1 MKMKKI
7 LYTILIVAMIL
18 SSAIT
23 AYGVDFTDTAGTKYE
38 DAVDM
43 LVEMNILNGYSDNTY
58 RPGNTVSRAEMAA
71 IVIRT
76 LGRSS
81 YENMQTPSFSDT
93 KGHWAED
100 YIAIAYSENIIK
112 GMTPSL
118 FAPYGSV
125 TYAQASAMLLRA
137 LGYTDQVAGGVWPSN
152 YLNKAAELG
161 MFAQIAIE
169 GKANQPAT
177 RGDIA
182 LMAAAVA
189 KDIRLYWEVSEEEPA
204 DNGKL
209 ADFTGKAIGI
219 PLSVSARLNDQGD
232 AVDEVEFL
240 MGEDIF
246 YLNTEDLG
254 DVTVQDF
261 MVDSKYTGS
270 LYAVRMRSGVVRSIE
285 VASAVNVTRY
295 AELTE
300 NGGTGA
306 FRLITENENGR
317 LTVDGAALPSF
328 SYASEASCY
337 EAVFEGNELETFRS
351 VSASSIEEGDYV
363 RAWDL
368 DEDYAGVAIVLVL
381 IDKEDIA
388 AAAAYGII

>member
-1 MKMKKI
+1 MKKI
-7 LYTILIVAMIL
+7 LYSMLIVAMIL

-23 AYGVDFTDTAGTKYE
+23 AYGADFPDTEGTKYE
-38 DAVDM
+38 SAVDM
-43 LVEMNILNGYSDNTY
+43 LVELNILNGYSDNTY
-58 RPGNTVSRAEMAA
+58 RPGNTVSRAEMAT
-71 IVIRT
+71 IVVRT
-76 LGRSS
+76 LDRASFD
-81 YENMQTPSFSDT
+81 NMQVPSFNDT

-112 GMTPSL
+112 GMTQNI
-118 FAPYGSV
+118 FAPFGSV

-137 LGYTDQVAGGVWPSN
+137 LGYTDEVAGGVWPSN

-182 LMAAAVA
+182 LMTATVAA
-189 KDIRLYWEVSEEEPA
+189 DIRLYWDVPTEEPV

-232 AVDEVEFL
+232 GVDEVEFL
-240 MGEDIF
+240 MGEETY
-246 YLNTEDLG
+246 YLSTEDLG
-254 DVTVQDF
+254 DVTSQDF
-261 MVDSKYTGS
+261 MTASKYTGS
-270 LYAVRMRSGVVRSIE
+270 LYAVRMSSGVVRSIE
-285 VASAVNVTRY
+285 VASALNTNRCI
-295 AELTE
+295 ELTE
-300 NGGTGA
+300 NAGTGA

-317 LTVDGAALPSF
+317 LTVTGASLSYF
-328 SYASEASCY
+328 SYAEEAFCY
-337 EAVFEGNELETFRS
+337 EAVFEGSELETFRS
-351 VSASSIEEGDYV
+351 VSTSSIEEGDYV

-368 DEDYAGVAIVLVL
+368 DSEWAGAAVVLVL